1 MIKHPNCRVKS
12 ISPPQC
18 KGQYVR
24 VTRPSFSPVFH
35 FSSVSA
41 SGNRSLFR
49 PAVQGYI
56 NAARPCTAKQNS
68 NRVKSRGNTLH
79 VLTGTPLC
87 NASNYVHD
95 LHHETNNQHQTEV
108 VFAGHQSTSGRAYAS
123 ERLSHTSWPY
133 HVNITSH
140 TLLS

>member
-1 MIKHPNCRVKS
+1 MIKQPNYQVKS

-24 VTRPSFSPVFH
+24 VNRPSFSPVFH

-56 NAARPCTAKQNS
+56 NAARPCTAKQNRDDEPS
-68 NRVKSRGNTLH
+68 GDTKTKFTL
-79 VLTGTPLC
+79 
-87 NASNYVHD
+87 
-95 LHHETNNQHQTEV
+95 TEKM
-108 VFAGHQSTSGRAYAS
+108 
-123 ERLSHTSWPY
+123 L
-133 HVNITSH
+133 
-140 TLLS
+140 